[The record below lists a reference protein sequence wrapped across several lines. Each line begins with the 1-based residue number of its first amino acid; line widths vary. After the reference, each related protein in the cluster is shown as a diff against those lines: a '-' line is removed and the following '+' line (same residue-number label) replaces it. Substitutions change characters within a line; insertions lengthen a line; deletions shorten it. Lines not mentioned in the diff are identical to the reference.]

1 MQKKIQHEIKLEKS
15 VKVILGI
22 LAVGL
27 LVNAFNPQ
35 DFGIK
40 EALAELSGGY
50 SFEPFHMKLDCSG
63 CN

>member
-40 EALAELSGGY
+40 EALAELNNGSILNIKHSGRITSNY
-50 SFEPFHMKLDCSG
+50 
-63 CN
+63 

>member
-27 LVNAFNPQ
+27 LLNAFNPK

-40 EALAELSGGY
+40 EALAELSHGSVLNIKHFGQI
-50 SFEPFHMKLDCSG
+50 KVLR
-63 CN
+63 